1 MMARQ
6 RWMVGCVAAVVALT
20 LGTVGCGDSGSSS
33 KPAAATAA
41 ETAGVAGSWGGTWTE
56 GAENSTFSA
65 TINCSGG
72 LTGTLTPTGG
82 DAEQVTGT
90 VTTWNAT
97 TGAFQAT
104 VTRNG
109 ESHTLTGVVNGSD
122 LTGSFTTDT
131 GATGNFVV
139 TLSGDTTIC
148 TAQQVADLGA
158 SESVS
163 ADLISAVDDAATTC
177 TEGGT
182 GADPYRGTTATDN
195 VAILLKPNA
204 GGTVDVIMSFAP
216 TGTTAQVGVIGT
228 SADTG
233 SELHFTG
240 VGTTS
245 GTSYLATLDITLAI
259 GGDGTLTGTFTGNV
273 DADGD
278 GAFDGTNDCS
288 AIAGTLSG
296 GALVP

>member
-1 MMARQ
+1 MLARQ
-6 RWMVGCVAAVVALT
+6 RWTVGYVAAVAVLV

-33 KPAAATAA
+33 KPAVTTAA

-56 GAENSTFSA
+56 GAENAVFA
-65 TINCSGG
+65 AEIDCAGIF
-72 LTGTLTPTGG
+72 TGTLTPTGS

-104 VTRNG
+104 VTRSG

-148 TAQQVADLGA
+148 TVQQIADLTSG
-158 SESVS
+158 SSVS
-163 ADLISAVDDAATTC
+163 ADLVTAVNDANTTC
-177 TEGGT
+177 NGT
-182 GADPYRGTTATDN
+182 GADPYRNDS

-216 TGTTAQVGVIGT
+216 TETTAQVGLIGS
-228 SADTG
+228 SADTA
-233 SELHFTG
+233 SDLRLTG

-245 GTSYLATLDITLAI
+245 GTDYLATLDITLAI
-259 GGDGTLTGTFTGNV
+259 AADGTLTGTFTGNV
-273 DADGD
+273 DANGDGD
-278 GAFDGTNDCS
+278 LTGANDCS
-288 AIAGTLSG
+288 AITGTLSG
-296 GALVP
+296 SPLVR